1 MSFHRTHRAQAL
13 RSDVC
18 SSTNLAICDTFRRL
32 GINPITYTEG
42 ITVPRSP
49 NLVSFTFSGTSATIS
64 FTPGSNGG
72 SEITSYQYSIDNGA
86 TYITPSPVITASP
99 ITISGLTIGT
109 VYLFKLRAIN
119 VVGIG
124 SESSALSV
132 VIPIAP
138 SAPTGLSYS
147 TSGSSAI
154 ISFSAGSNGGS
165 ALTNYQYS
173 TDGGSTFSAFSP
185 VVTSSPVTITGLS
198 NGSTYSVMLKA
209 VNVIGNSPASSAL
222 SVVMPAGAPSA
233 PSALS
238 SSVSGTTATISFT
251 AGANGGSAI
260 TNYQYSTDGG
270 STFSAFSP
278 AVTTSPVTISGLS
291 NGSTYSII
299 LKAVNVAG
307 NSPSSAALSVFV
319 PAAAP
324 SAPSALSSS
333 VSGSTATI
341 SFTPGSN
348 GGGAIT
354 NYQYSTDGG
363 STFSAFSPAVT
374 ASPVTITGLSN
385 GSTYSVMLK
394 AVNSAGVSPSSSAVS
409 VSIAAGVPSAPS
421 ALSSSV
427 SGTTATISFTAGA
440 NGGSALTNYQYST
453 DGGSTF
459 TSFSPAVTSSPV
471 TISGLTYG
479 TTYFIM
485 LNAVNS
491 AGNSTSSSALSVAVP
506 TVVPFE
512 PTALS
517 AGSITSNSA
526 VISFSAGAN
535 GGSALTNYQYST
547 NGGTSF
553 TSFSPAT
560 TSSPV
565 TISGLSGGTTYSV
578 VLRAVNANGNG
589 ASSSSVSVTTSNVAP
604 SAPTALSSSEV
615 GTTSAKISF
624 TAGSNGGSSIT
635 NYKYSTNGGTSFTAF
650 SPAVTASPVTITGL
664 TSNTTYSVV
673 IKAVNSVG
681 DGSSSAALS
690 VKTSTIPGSLL
701 FGDTSRELALNP
713 GVSMGAGA
721 YTVECWFYNNSGW
734 GTASPNFAG
743 FLGHTVSQYTGQD
756 AAGGLAIFFN
766 NGNTVGTDRNGGDMR
781 PTYTFT
787 NAITINAWHHF
798 VLVRNSDLIE
808 TVFIDGV
815 KAVSCGG
822 GNDPSDGQQTNV
834 KDYNG
839 NSVEI
844 GRFYQGYWP
853 GFLTNFRIVPGA
865 AVYDPTA
872 SSITV
877 PNAALTNIEGTKY
890 LMVGDSIT
898 GDGSSTQTVTNIGG
912 VTLSTT
918 MVPL

>member
-18 SSTNLAICDTFRRL
+18 SSTNLAICDTFRRI
-32 GINPITYTEG
+32 GNNQITYTEG

-49 NLVSFTFSGTSATIS
+49 NVVSFTFSGTSATIS
-64 FTPGSNGG
+64 FTPGFNGG
-72 SEITSYQYSIDNGA
+72 SAITNYQYSIDNGA
-86 TYITPSPVITASP
+86 TYISPSPAITASP
-99 ITISGLTIGT
+99 ITITGLTIGT
-109 VYLFKLRAIN
+109 TYLFKLRAIS
-119 VVGIG
+119 VVGTG

-132 VIPIAP
+132 VIPVAP
-138 SAPTGLSYS
+138 FAPTGLSYS

-154 ISFSAGSNGGS
+154 ISFTAGSNGGS

-185 VVTSSPVTITGLS
+185 AVTTSPVTITGLS

-209 VNVIGNSPASSAL
+209 VNVVGNSPASSAL
-222 SVVMPAGAPSA
+222 SVIMPAGAPSA

-238 SSVSGTTATISFT
+238 SSVSGNTATISFT

-278 AVTTSPVTISGLS
+278 AVTASPVTISGLS
-291 NGSTYSII
+291 YGSTYSIV
-299 LKAVNVAG
+299 LK
-307 NSPSSAALSVFV
+307 
-319 PAAAP
+319 
-324 SAPSALSSS
+324 
-333 VSGSTATI
+333 
-341 SFTPGSN
+341 
-348 GGGAIT
+348 
-354 NYQYSTDGG
+354 
-363 STFSAFSPAVT
+363 
-374 ASPVTITGLSN
+374 
-385 GSTYSVMLK
+385 
-394 AVNSAGVSPSSSAVS
+394 
-409 VSIAAGVPSAPS
+409 
-421 ALSSSV
+421 
-427 SGTTATISFTAGA
+427 
-440 NGGSALTNYQYST
+440 
-453 DGGSTF
+453 
-459 TSFSPAVTSSPV
+459 
-471 TISGLTYG
+471 
-479 TTYFIM
+479 
-485 LNAVNS
+485 AVNS
-491 AGNSTSSSALSVAVP
+491 AGNSTSSSALSVTVP
-506 TVVPFE
+506 PVDPFA

-517 AGSITSNSA
+517 AGSITTNS
-526 VISFSAGAN
+526 VIISFTPGAN
-535 GGSALTNYQYST
+535 GGSAITNYQYST

-553 TSFSPAT
+553 TSFSPAV

-589 ASSSSVSVTTSNVAP
+589 ASSSSISVTTSNVAP
-604 SAPTALSSSEV
+604 FAPTALSSSEV

-624 TAGSNGGSSIT
+624 SAGANGGSAIT

-673 IKAVNSVG
+673 IKAVSSVG
-681 DGSSSAALS
+681 DGAASAPLS
-690 VKTSTIPGSLL
+690 VKTSTLPGSLL
-701 FGDTSRELALNP
+701 FGDSSRELALNP
-713 GVSMGAGA
+713 GAAMGPDA

-734 GTASPNFAG
+734 NTTAPFAAL
-743 FLGHTVSQYTGQD
+743 LGHSASANTGQNTL
-756 AAGGLAIFFN
+756 GGLAIFFS
-766 NGNTVGTDRNGGDMR
+766 TDKIVGTDRNGGDMR
-781 PTYTFT
+781 PTYTFA
-787 NAITINAWHHF
+787 NSITLNAWHHF
-798 VLVRNSDLIE
+798 VLVRDSNNIE

-822 GNDPSDGQQTNV
+822 GNNPTGGQQENV
-834 KDYNG
+834 KDYSG
-839 NSVEI
+839 VSVEI
-844 GRFYQGYWP
+844 GQFYQGYWP
-853 GFLTNFRIVPGA
+853 GYLANFRIVPGT

-877 PNAALTNIEGTKY
+877 PNAALTNITGTKY

-898 GDGSSTQTVTNIGG
+898 GDGSSTQTVTNVGG